1 MNATG
6 SVRRRHGLGLME
18 MMVSLS
24 IVAALLTATAVA
36 LDASVKAYAI
46 NQEQAGLMQQARIA
60 VDRIA
65 AYVRASREH
74 SPVDANQA
82 AAFASGLTVADN
94 GITLFDQAGSEVS
107 FTYDAPNKR
116 VMATLNGTPHVL
128 ARGVEAFVVRM
139 EPMRSATSIKTGG
152 SWDLLRRATIL
163 ITVRTNSE
171 TSGVGETRSQQTVT
185 LCAAVVPRQ
194 NAW

>member
-6 SVRRRHGLGLME
+6 YVRRRHGLGLME

-65 AYVRASREH
+65 GYVRTSREH

-94 GITLFDQAGSEVS
+94 GITLFDQAGAEVS

-128 ARGVEAFVVRM
+128 ARGVESFVVRM

>member
-6 SVRRRHGLGLME
+6 YVRRRHGLGLME

-46 NQEQAGLMQQARIA
+46 NQEQASLMQQARIA